1 VKRLAGPAVFVIAL
15 LLRLAY
21 VAEHDDVLGLDYSK
35 LSQTDN
41 HVFAIWAE
49 VIADGDWLCREQPHA
64 YHLWTRDVAPESRW
78 LEWYGGEQTF
88 HQAPLYPYMVAAVY
102 ATLGRAHLMVGI
114 MQAVLGALTCWL
126 TYLIGRRACGL
137 RTGVI
142 AGLLLAFLG
151 SYYFYDAFILR
162 DGPMAF
168 FVALSTFA
176 LQRAADRGKA
186 LDWFAAGASLGLFT
200 LAKETGPAL
209 LALTVIGLAW
219 LHWKAPRKIALTAG
233 AAVVGWLLIT
243 SPAYLRNHEV
253 GAPLFKLSTRGP
265 EVFVTGNARGQD
277 GVGWD
282 PPADLMREILMDSN
296 FRLSK
301 AMVLTVATHR
311 ADPWGYVEL
320 LGHKTK
326 AFLNG
331 YEVPNNTNFYLSR
344 AHLTTLNLGFV
355 SMTFLSPAAL
365 LGLLLGLRYRRKLAV
380 PYLMFGAI
388 AGSVILLYILS
399 RFRVQALPLFAVFGA
414 VFVDWVLRAIAARRV
429 IAMTCVAV
437 PFVALVAWCWPERD
451 PYDETNRNA
460 SVMLSHIKAGD
471 FDQARHFRD
480 RMVDVIARSDPSRFD
495 ASLTWKLAALDDAF
509 DAVEAA
515 LAHPDTTA
523 DRWLGL
529 GHGYASLLPITKRGE
544 RVEFTELALAAFA
557 KAREVDPETV
567 GTYHGA
573 GTVHGTLEDL
583 PTALHLF
590 RKELEHHPDHPESHR
605 DAGLIFF
612 AWGQYPTA
620 LAHFRESLALG
631 LEDSRSLA
639 CAGFVHIN
647 TSLMDTAPVRV
658 QGQAVDVY
666 DPDRGLRF
674 ALQALELDPDG
685 DLVREQCATVLYTHD
700 RMDEA
705 EALLMALA
713 EDLPH
718 RAAEFRD
725 RARLYR
731 SAYDLRMPSDS
742 GDDDSG
748 SDAASDAGSDP

>member
-1 VKRLAGPAVFVIAL
+1 MRRLAGPTVFVLAL

-21 VAEHDDVLGLDYSK
+21 VVEHDDVLGLDYSK

-41 HVFAIWAE
+41 HVFAVWAE
-49 VIADGDWLCREQPHA
+49 VIADGDWLCRDQPHA

-102 ATLGRAHLMVGI
+102 ATVGRAHLMVGI
-114 MQAVLGALTCWL
+114 MQAVLGALACWL
-126 TYLIGRRACGL
+126 TFAIARRACGL

-142 AGLLLAFLG
+142 AGLLLTFLG
-151 SYYFYDAFILR
+151 SHYFYDAFILR

-168 FVALSTFA
+168 FVALATFA
-176 LQRAADRGKA
+176 IQRAVDRDKGW
-186 LDWFAAGASLGLFT
+186 DWLAAGASLGLFT

-209 LALTVIGLAW
+209 LVLTLVGLAW
-219 LHWKAPRKIALTAG
+219 LHRGAPRRALLLVGVTL
-233 AAVVGWLLIT
+233 VGWLLVT
-243 SPAYLRNHEV
+243 SPAFLRNHEV

-296 FRLSK
+296 FRLGK
-301 AMVLTVATHR
+301 AMALTVATHR

-320 LGHKTK
+320 LGHKTW

-331 YEVPNNTNFYLSR
+331 YEVPNNTNYYLSR
-344 AHLTTLNLGFV
+344 AHLTTLRIGLV
-355 SMTFLSPAAL
+355 SMTFLAPAAL
-365 LGLLLGLRYRRKLAV
+365 LGLLLGLSRRRKLVV
-380 PYLMFGAI
+380 PYLMFGAV
-388 AGSVILLYILS
+388 AASVILLYILS

-414 VFVDWVLRAIAARRV
+414 VFVDWVLSAVAARRT
-429 IAMTCVAV
+429 IALTCMAV

-460 SVMLSHIKAGD
+460 SVMLAHIKAGD

-495 ASLTWKLAALDDAF
+495 ASLTWKLAALDEAF
-509 DAVEAA
+509 AA
-515 LAHPDTTA
+515 MEVALDHPESNA
-523 DRWLGL
+523 EHWLGL
-529 GHGYASLLPITKRGE
+529 GRGYASLLPITKRGE
-544 RVEFTELALAAFA
+544 RVEFTELALGAYGLAL
-557 KAREVDPETV
+557 ETDPDVV
-567 GTYHGA
+567 GAYHGM

-590 RKELEHHPDHPESHR
+590 RKELEFHPDHAESHR

-612 AWGQYPTA
+612 AWAQHPAA

-631 LEDSRSLA
+631 LEDAQALA
-639 CAGFVHIN
+639 CAAFVHIN
-647 TSLMDTAPVRV
+647 TSLMDHPPVRV
-658 QGQAVDVY
+658 RGEAVEVY
-666 DPDRGLRF
+666 DPAQGLAF
-674 ALQALELDPDG
+674 ALRSLELDPD
-685 DLVREQCATVLYTHD
+685 DEIVREQCATVLYTHD

-705 EALLMALA
+705 QALLISLA
-713 EDLPH
+713 GDLPH
-718 RAAEFRD
+718 RSAELRE
-725 RARLYR
+725 RVRLYR
-731 SAYDLRMPSDS
+731 
-742 GDDDSG
+742 
-748 SDAASDAGSDP
+748 AAWTQRQPPAGSATPDGEGEP